1 MVFPFPKLTPEA
13 HAFRELEARYDD
25 RSICFPD
32 LPSGPAVSVPV
43 MSGNNLIVDES
54 SKLNLN
60 GRSLAGCPDPENSGA
75 RKRQVKKRPL

>member
-1 MVFPFPKLTPEA
+1 MRLRILKLAMT
-13 HAFRELEARYDD
+13 H
-25 RSICFPD
+25 RSLCFPD

-43 MSGNNLIVDES
+43 MSGNNLIADES